1 MKKKIIFFSFACHHY
16 KVHKHILLCNTV
28 VVIVTVHCCLMSI
41 TVLSNVCHNSVRRPS
56 TSIRLVLSVQ
66 PLPSVNVRLSPFIP
80 INVLYSSN
88 RMYYVHK
95 YPISYFSNHMYIF
108 FKIIYRFSFLINTY
122 IYILLY

>member
-28 VVIVTVHCCLMSI
+28 VVIVTVHCRLMSI
-41 TVLSNVCHNSVRRPS
+41 TVSSNVRHNSVRRPS

-66 PLPSVNVRLSPFIP
+66 PLPSANVRLSPFIP

-108 FKIIYRFSFLINTY
+108 FKIMYSFFLINTY
-122 IYILLY
+122 MYILFY